1 MSGGELFERISNER
15 NRMTEEEAGN
25 YIRQVCDALRL
36 VLDFLIA
43 KTFSDLDICMKW
55 ALSISI

>member
-43 KTFSDLDICMKW
+43 KTFSDLDICMK
-55 ALSISI
+55 